1 MLPKLISIGNFFIPT
16 YGTLVAIAFL
26 AALWVT
32 IRLAKRT
39 SLPADLVTNLVIYCA
54 LAGLAGAKLFMI
66 LFDFGEYWSGR
77 EKLFSLS
84 TLQAAGV
91 YQGGFLIA
99 FVTAVLYMRR
109 QHLPILATCDVF
121 APGIA
126 LGQAIGRIGCFSAGC
141 CWGLPTHVPWAI
153 TFRNPQAAEL
163 TGVPLGIPLHPT
175 QLYECV
181 ADALIF
187 MFLYYRIG
195 KSHTAGAILG
205 WYLAL
210 YSAARFIIEFFRFHE
225 QGLHFGLSY
234 TQWIS
239 LATLAAGVALLL
251 FRRSSFIHPHESVS
265 IATSPRT

>member
-1 MLPKLISIGNFFIPT
+1 MFPKLISIGSFFIPT
-16 YGTLVAIAFL
+16 YGTLVAIGFL
-26 AALWVT
+26 AALWII
-32 IRLAKRT
+32 IRLAKRA
-39 SLPADLVTNLVIYCA
+39 SLPAEQITNLAIYCA

-66 LFDFGEYWSGR
+66 LFDFQTYWNNPKS
-77 EKLFSLS
+77 LFSLS

-91 YQGGFLIA
+91 YQGGFVVA
-99 FVTAVLYMRR
+99 FITAILYMQR

-141 CWGLPTHVPWAI
+141 CYGIATHVPWAT
-153 TFRNPQAAEL
+153 TFHSQDAADL

-175 QLYECV
+175 QLYESV

-187 MFLYYRIG
+187 AFLYFSIG
-195 KSHTAGAILG
+195 KKHTAGAILG

-210 YSAARFIIEFFRFHE
+210 YSTARFIIEFFRFHE
-225 QGLHFGLSY
+225 QGLHLGLSY

-239 LATLAAGVALLL
+239 LATLAAGVALLIV
-251 FRRSSFIHPHESVS
+251 RRGAPKVAFSPVHSS
-265 IATSPRT
+265 T

>member
-1 MLPKLISIGNFFIPT
+1 MFPKLISIGSFFIPT
-16 YGTLVAIAFL
+16 YGTLVAIGFL

-32 IRLAKRT
+32 VRLAKRAG
-39 SLPADLVTNLVIYCA
+39 LPGEPITNLAIYCA

-66 LFDFGEYWSGR
+66 LFDFSDYWSGR
-77 EKLFSLS
+77 QQLFSLG

-91 YQGGFLIA
+91 YQGGFLVA
-99 FVTAVLYMRR
+99 FITAVLYMRR
-109 QHLPILATCDVF
+109 QHLPILRTCDVF

-126 LGQAIGRIGCFSAGC
+126 LGQAIGRLGCLSAGC
-141 CWGLPTHVPWAI
+141 CWGIETHLPWAI

-163 TGVPLGIPLHPT
+163 TGVPIGVPLHPT
-175 QLYECV
+175 QLYEAV

-187 MFLYYRIG
+187 LFLYFRIG
-195 KSHTAGAILG
+195 KTHTAGAILG

-210 YSAARFIIEFFRFHE
+210 YSVARFIIEFFRFHE

-239 LATLAAGVALLL
+239 LATLAAGAALLSL
-251 FRRSSFIHPHESVS
+251 SIFRSRPTTASMGRAF
-265 IATSPRT
+265 

>member
-1 MLPKLISIGNFFIPT
+1 MLPKLISIGSFFIPT

-26 AALWVT
+26 AALWIVT
-32 IRLAKRT
+32 RLAKRA
-39 SLPADLVTNLVIYCA
+39 SLPSELITNLAIYCA

-66 LFDFGEYWSGR
+66 LFDFSDYWSGR
-77 EKLFSLS
+77 QRLFSLE

-91 YQGGFLIA
+91 YQGGFLVA
-99 FVTAVLYMRR
+99 FVTAILYMRR

-126 LGQAIGRIGCFSAGC
+126 VGQALGRLGCLSAGC
-141 CWGLPTHVPWAI
+141 CWGIETHVPWAT
-153 TFRNPQAAEL
+153 TFHSQEAHDL
-163 TGVPLGIPLHPT
+163 TGVPLGVPLHPT

-187 MFLYYRIG
+187 GFLYFRIG
-195 KSHTAGAILG
+195 KSHAAGSILG

-210 YSAARFIIEFFRFHE
+210 YSAARFVIEFFRFHE

-239 LATLAAGVALLL
+239 LATLAAGVSLLSYPI
-251 FRRSSFIHPHESVS
+251 FR
-265 IATSPRT
+265 SPQAAASMGKAS